1 MANNSQFG
9 LNIDAILNTS
19 NVPKQ
24 MAELNAKLSKSTST
38 KIQIP
43 ITVNSKTG
51 LQTLE
56 NFVKEV
62 NVYTD
67 KLKNKFQEVKIFDP
81 KTGKLWENF
90 DKITKVTEAAEGI
103 KTLTT
108 ETHKFA
114 NTKGEIQTWTT
125 SINNAGETIHTRS
138 KQYIDDAGNMVKET
152 SNWGRN
158 AQGHWQKLGDTVK
171 TATETIKDITTT
183 TSNQVGKINDLN
195 KEYNGL
201 ITTTEKVSSNGEY
214 LKTVVSKYTNEM
226 GQAVEKTEQFNKV
239 GQQVATT
246 MRKISDISKGNVETG
261 TSTLID
267 ASGNKTI
274 YQYADGVATLRTEVN
289 QYKTALGGLVTVT
302 STYNEQTGEL
312 ISKNREVTT
321 DLKQQAKET
330 QKLAQYK
337 KELVT
342 TTLEE
347 EKSITRNGKQYKAV
361 VKTIE
366 EETAEYGKLTTTI
379 TTYTDTLGRTVVE
392 TEKVNEKGEHVA
404 QTTKTITKELDKAS
418 NSVNKYGQSTKQA
431 TQDTKTFGQQLGD
444 AITRL
449 ARYYIASM
457 PIQMVRKAISE
468 AITTVKE
475 FDSALIEFR
484 KVSDLAGESLTRYVE
499 KLAEMGEIT
508 GSTMQAM
515 VEAST
520 EFRKSGFSDE
530 DSAKLASIAEKYRN
544 IADEEISAGES
555 ASFII
560 AQMKA
565 FNIEAEQAEHI
576 IDAVNEVA
584 NNFSV
589 SSADLAKNLGNMSA
603 IMAINNVSMEEQI
616 GMLTGVT
623 EITRNASSASR
634 GLVMISS
641 RLTQVLDDT
650 SSTGKKLTK
659 IYNDLGIE
667 LKDENGQLRSHYD
680 ILGDLAKQWNNLSE
694 NQQKYIALTSAGA
707 RQQQNFVAMMQNWNK
722 VSNATTTAYK
732 SMGSAQK
739 ENEKVMDSIAKKVEI
754 LKSQFQQ
761 LVIGKGGL
769 QDFAKTILDVGI
781 ALLKFSDSDVGKV
794 VIATT
799 ALITSITL
807 LEKKYKALQLSVAKY
822 IAVQTGIPA
831 EQVASLAS
839 TIGLA
844 EAFEYLKIKI
854 KETTIAFLSS
864 PFGVASIAVAG
875 LAALTIVLDKFIVNI
890 EESKEK
896 VNELSESVEQANT
909 ELQGLKGELE
919 SINNRIEELNNKE
932 KLSIVEEHEL
942 KILQQQSKELERQ
955 VELQERELELAERKA
970 ERASIE
976 NINTKSMYKGI
987 GLGHVEATQDVA
999 LDAAKKQYENLNKEL
1014 KNLENEKLKLSKENK
1029 EETKE
1034 YEKLTKKI
1042 NETQE
1047 AIDKTVEIGNELA
1060 NTLSADSANLK
1071 SLNGDTSE
1079 LKEKIDGVVDSWL
1092 NATDANEAFKQEL
1105 KNRLKELS
1113 KGGNVDLT
1121 LRPVIDAELLNQ
1133 AGYEAG
1139 EGVATVFTQTFTNK
1153 ANDIAMNFT
1162 PIMVDPQTGEF
1173 LGVMKQSE
1181 FEQYC
1186 EDVVNGVRE
1195 DNLNLQ
1201 IGMGFKKE
1209 DYEDFIGAAE
1219 DAANEIH
1226 EIHEAQIELEGS
1238 SEEVSQSFEDETDD
1252 VEELEKRLN
1261 ELAETLGI
1269 TATELEVLRE
1279 KFGDEQLDI
1288 FLENLA
1294 QAKQETSDYSTIID
1308 NLQSSLEA
1316 ASNALAEYNENGYLT
1331 LDTFQSLMGIS
1342 AQYLAALVNEE
1353 GQLEINQ
1360 TTLGN
1365 LIEVLKTAK
1374 IEELADAAAME
1385 INALQTEN
1393 AGNAAN
1399 NAKPYIDSVG
1409 NAASEAG
1416 RKAAEGATG
1425 MAAFNVE
1432 LNKMTGKS
1440 SYNAQEQAIINKY
1453 KNIAKDISS
1462 ITVNTTAAGNA
1473 ASKAGKK
1480 GAGAAKEAK
1489 DATKE
1494 LNKELEETKSKY
1506 EKVISFIT
1514 GRIDKQT
1521 KAVQKQKNAE
1531 VDAIEKIIKAR
1542 EKQKDKE
1549 LDAIEEQINALEKE
1563 KDARE
1568 KYWDDQI
1575 DALKK
1580 ANDERKD
1587 ALELQEKLDALE
1599 KAKNTKVKIY
1609 KEGQGFVYDVDQ
1621 TAVAEAQQALDEYLS
1636 EKAYEDELARL
1647 EALKDAEVN
1656 NYDQRLDAL
1665 NQYKDNVQKSYE
1677 DQIAALEAQREALE
1691 EQYDAQIEYYN
1702 NFKEQF
1708 EDMVK
1713 AYEDKQTELLAS
1725 QLTGINF
1732 ENNNWMTR
1740 LDNLAKFVNEYN
1752 RLQEQLNTG
1761 NKNNTNTAQL
1771 SGGGGSGGTTPSTK
1785 SSTPTMTVKQREVT
1799 PQEREYMARV
1809 RHVGKTYA
1817 SGTPSVKDNEIAI
1830 VGENPNQEI
1839 VIGSKINNGELMSLE
1854 KGTGVVNADS
1864 SKTIA
1869 GLLNQVGQ
1877 FGASGFGSGNGT
1889 LSNINNDSLT
1899 INGVT
1904 IQGANINDPQ
1914 TFVNGLLNLK
1924 AEALQRAYRH
1934 R

>member
-9 LNIDAILNTS
+9 LDIEAILNTK

-24 MAELNAKLSKSTST
+24 MADLNAKLSKSTST

-51 LQTLE
+51 LQTLK

-81 KTGKLWENF
+81 QTGKLWNNF

-158 AQGHWQKLGDTVK
+158 AQGHWQQLGDTVK
-171 TATETIKDITTT
+171 TVTETIKDITTT

-226 GQAVEKTEQFNKV
+226 GQAVEKTEQFDKV
-239 GQQVATT
+239 GNKVATT
-246 MRKISDISKGNVETG
+246 MRKISDSSKGNVEKG

-321 DLKQQAKET
+321 DLQQQAQEA

-347 EKSITRNGKQYKAV
+347 EQIITRSGQQYQAI

-366 EETAEYGKLTTTI
+366 EETAKYGKLTTTI
-379 TTYTDTLGRTVVE
+379 TTYKDNLGRINVE
-392 TEKVNEKGEHVA
+392 TRKTNEQGQEVA
-404 QTTKTITKELDKAS
+404 QTTRTITKELDKEGNSAKKAAD
-418 NSVNKYGQSTKQA
+418 SVNKYGESTRNA
-431 TQDTKTFGQQLGD
+431 AIETKTFGQQLSD
-444 AITRL
+444 AFTRL
-449 ARYYIASM
+449 LRYYVAQL
-457 PIQMVRKAISE
+457 PIQMVRKGIQE
-468 AITTVKE
+468 TITTVKE
-475 FDSALIEFR
+475 FDSALIEFK
-484 KVSDLAGESLTRYVE
+484 KVSDLAGDSLTNYVS
-499 KLAEMGEIT
+499 KLAEMGEVT

-520 EFRKSGFSDE
+520 EFKKSGFSDE
-530 DSAKLASIAEKYRN
+530 DSAKLASIAEMYRN
-544 IADEEISAGES
+544 IADEEISAADS

-560 AQMKA
+560 SQMKA
-565 FNIEAEQAEHI
+565 FNIEASQTEHI
-576 IDAVNEVA
+576 IDAVNETS
-584 NNFSV
+584 NNFAV
-589 SSADLAKNLGNMSA
+589 SSADIATNLGKMSSA
-603 IMAINNVSMEEQI
+603 MAINGVTFEEQI
-616 GMLTGVT
+616 GLLIGVT
-623 EITRNASSASR
+623 EITRNASSATR
-634 GLVMISS
+634 GLTMISS

-650 SSTGKKLTK
+650 SSTGKKLAA
-659 IYNDLGIE
+659 IYEKLGISI
-667 LKDENGQLRSHYD
+667 KDENGQLRSAYD
-680 ILGDLAKQWNNLSE
+680 ILKDLSAQWDNLSE
-694 NQQKYIALTSAGA
+694 NEQKYISLTSAGA
-707 RQQQNFVAMMQNWNK
+707 RQQNVFTSLMTNFNTVIE
-722 VSNATTTAYK
+722 ATATAYN
-732 SMGSAQK
+732 SAGSAAK
-739 ENEKVMDSIAKKVEI
+739 ENEKVMDSVAKKFEI
-754 LKSQFQQ
+754 LKSEFQQ

-769 QDFAKTILDVGI
+769 QEFVKKILDAAT
-781 ALLKFSDSDVGKV
+781 ALVRFANSGLGKV
-794 VIATT
+794 LIKTT
-799 ALITSITL
+799 AIVGGITL
-807 LEKKYKALQLSVAKY
+807 LVRSFGSLYTWIIQAGRGLVTYALMLN
-822 IAVQTGIPA
+822 
-831 EQVASLAS
+831 
-839 TIGLA
+839 
-844 EAFEYLKIKI
+844 
-854 KETTIAFLSS
+854 
-864 PFGVASIAVAG
+864 GV
-875 LAALTIVLDKFIVNI
+875 
-890 EESKEK
+890 
-896 VNELSESVEQANT
+896 
-909 ELQGLKGELE
+909 
-919 SINNRIEELNNKE
+919 
-932 KLSIVEEHEL
+932 
-942 KILQQQSKELERQ
+942 
-955 VELQERELELAERKA
+955 
-970 ERASIE
+970 
-976 NINTKSMYKGI
+976 
-987 GLGHVEATQDVA
+987 
-999 LDAAKKQYENLNKEL
+999 
-1014 KNLENEKLKLSKENK
+1014 
-1029 EETKE
+1029 
-1034 YEKLTKKI
+1034 
-1042 NETQE
+1042 
-1047 AIDKTVEIGNELA
+1047 
-1060 NTLSADSANLK
+1060 SAN
-1071 SLNGDTSE
+1071 SAIAATS
-1079 LKEKIDGVVDSWL
+1079 
-1092 NATDANEAFKQEL
+1092 T
-1105 KNRLKELS
+1105 
-1113 KGGNVDLT
+1113 
-1121 LRPVIDAELLNQ
+1121 
-1133 AGYEAG
+1133 
-1139 EGVATVFTQTFTNK
+1139 
-1153 ANDIAMNFT
+1153 
-1162 PIMVDPQTGEF
+1162 
-1173 LGVMKQSE
+1173 
-1181 FEQYC
+1181 
-1186 EDVVNGVRE
+1186 
-1195 DNLNLQ
+1195 
-1201 IGMGFKKE
+1201 MGFKKSVSVLTSALIE
-1209 DYEDFIGAAE
+1209 NAAAWAATPMGMATIAVAAIGSIVAALYLYNTQLE
-1219 DAANEIH
+1219 RATEKTEELAEQSSQTESEI
-1226 EIHEAQIELEGS
+1226 ESLKSELENLATKIKNINENKLKITD
-1238 SEEVSQSFEDETDD
+1238 EEELRNLQDQTL
-1252 VEELEKRLN
+1252 ELEKQEESLKRQLALKLSLLEEQRREEEASARKTLN
-1261 ELAETLGI
+1261 TTVGSEFANVRTSYGVAKEQVDPRTELARSILKYRELEKEIENYNQVIDKEIAANRANSDTVKDAQKHLDELGQEMERVQTRGTEMNEVVTTCGYSLRSQDEETQALRESCFHLSDVWNELIGVTNEVNEIIGQTTDEEQELEDVTEDVESSIEKLAETLGI
-1269 TATELEVLRE
+1269 TATELEGLRE
-1279 KFGDEQLDI
+1279 KFDDFTLEK
-1288 FLENLA
+1288 FLGELA
-1294 QAKQETSDYSTIID
+1294 EIKQNISDTSTVVD
-1308 NLQSSLEA
+1308 NLQDALKTAQTALE
-1316 ASNALAEYNENGYLT
+1316 EYTETGYLT
-1331 LDTFQSLMGIS
+1331 IDTFQSLMGIS
-1342 AQYLAALVNEE
+1342 AQYLVALADEN

-1365 LIEVLKTAK
+1365 LIEQLKIK
-1374 IEELADAAAME
+1374 KVQELAAAAATE
-1385 INALQTEN
+1385 IAANHERKVIAASEDAVISVRKIGSQIEDTGNKATIAAGQVVNFAKSVELLSGVNADDMTADDKKILQNYEKLAKEVAKWEVNLTS
-1393 AGNAAN
+1393 AGNAATT
-1399 NAKPYIDSVG
+1399 
-1409 NAASEAG
+1409 AG
-1416 RKAAEGATG
+1416 RKGASG
-1425 MAAFNVE
+1425 
-1432 LNKMTGKS
+1432 
-1440 SYNAQEQAIINKY
+1440 
-1453 KNIAKDISS
+1453 AKQ
-1462 ITVNTTAAGNA
+1462 
-1473 ASKAGKK
+1473 
-1480 GAGAAKEAK
+1480 AK
-1489 DATKE
+1489 DATQE
-1494 LNKELEETKSKY
+1494 LNKELEETKSQY

-1521 KAVQKQKNAE
+1521 KAIKKQKDTE

-1761 NKNNTNTAQL
+1761 NKNNTNNAQL
-1771 SGGGGSGGTTPSTK
+1771 SSGGGGGGTTPSTK

-1869 GLLNQVGQ
+1869 GMLNQVGQ
-1877 FGASGFGSGNGT
+1877 FGSSGFGSGNGT

-1904 IQGANINDPQ
+1904 IQGANIKDPE